1 MRLKP
6 KPKIRPGGTTR
17 EKSTV
22 QPSVDDNEKTATVLS
37 SITAES
43 RSVVTTSCDSQVVTS
58 QASNHESVE
67 TGSTCLARTN
77 NSSGERSDITHQTYS
92 TSSTSNTCTTSSP
105 VSVPTANVTSPSD
118 RITVTSCKSSLTSC
132 VTTTSTSTTRP
143 TRPTSLSR
151 ITSLA
156 AANFNN
162 DSPMSMSSSDVL
174 TDLFNDEELPNVV
187 QAENV
192 LICEDNNSNSEE
204 DDDNEEEPSTE
215 RHYPSFVES
224 LSHIMDSHKALG
236 LDQPADGEVQSS
248 AVEGTLRQ
256 RCEESDDDMADDCL
270 NDEGENIVEGALLEG
285 PPDKQVYILSGCVYY

>member
-132 VTTTSTSTTRP
+132 VTTTSTSVTRP
-143 TRPTSLSR
+143 TRPTNLSR

-162 DSPMSMSSSDVL
+162 NDSPVSMSSSDAL

-192 LICEDNNSNSEE
+192 LICEDNSNNSEE
-204 DDDNEEEPSTE
+204 DDDNEEEPTE